1 MSRVEADDFKEQA
14 QQKSLDLEEL
24 RRSRK
29 GEEKASEKVELQR
42 NEELS
47 SLKAD
52 YARAMESL
60 EQMKQQ
66 EVDRARILASRRLRA
81 LESLE
86 SSLESRRTGRF
97 RSFSCFWRGERESH
111 KRSTE
116 LTWPL
121 GISSLLKRW
130 TWRHI

>member
-81 LESLE
+81 LES
-86 SSLESRRTGRF
+86 SLESRRTGRF
-97 RSFSCFWRGERESH
+97 RSFSCFSRGERESH
-111 KRSTE
+111 KRSAE

-121 GISSLLKRW
+121 GIASLLKRW